1 MKDVIEVIVSIA
13 VAAIPIIG
21 AFVSKKVVNNNKA
34 LTIIK
39 AIEPLAQAAVTAAEQ
54 LGVTEKLDG
63 AAKKD
68 VAIQSV
74 LNGLDS
80 LGFKKSDE
88 ELISNAVEKA
98 YADLK
103 DSIHEAY
110 KTTSTTTTTVPMV
123 EPTTTTSTTT
133 STQVP
138 VETSTSTT
146 VA

>member
-21 AFVSKKVVNNNKA
+21 AFVSKKVVNNKTA
-34 LTIIK
+34 LTVVQ

-54 LGVTEKLDG
+54 LGVTEQLNG
-63 AAKKD
+63 AAKKN

-110 KTTSTTTTTVPMV
+110 KTTSTTTTTVPVV
-123 EPTTTTSTTT
+123 ETTSTTT
-133 STQVP
+133 STQAP
-138 VETSTSTT
+138 VETSTTSTT

>member
-1 MKDVIEVIVSIA
+1 MKDVIELVVSIA

-21 AFVSKKVVNNNKA
+21 AFVSKKIVVNNKA

-54 LGVTEKLDG
+54 LGVTEQLNG
-63 AAKKD
+63 AAKKN

-74 LNGLDS
+74 LNGLAS

-110 KTTSTTTTTVPMV
+110 KTTST
-123 EPTTTTSTTT
+123 STTT
-133 STQVP
+133 STQAP
-138 VETSTSTT
+138 VETSTTSTT

>member
-21 AFVSKKVVNNNKA
+21 AFVSKKIVVNNKA
-34 LTIIK
+34 LTIIQ

-54 LGVTEKLDG
+54 LGVTEQLNG
-63 AAKKD
+63 AAKKNA
-68 VAIQSV
+68 AIQSV
-74 LNGLDS
+74 TNSLAS
-80 LGFKKSDE
+80 LGFNKSDE

-110 KTTSTTTTTVPMV
+110 KTTSTTTTTVPVV
-123 EPTTTTSTTT
+123 EITSTTT
-133 STQVP
+133 STQSP
-138 VETSTSTT
+138 VETSTTSTT

>member
-21 AFVSKKVVNNNKA
+21 AFVSKKVVNNKTA
-34 LTIIK
+34 LTVVQ

-54 LGVTEKLDG
+54 LGVTEQLNG
-63 AAKKD
+63 AAKKN

-74 LNGLDS
+74 LNGLAS

-98 YADLK
+98 YVDMK
-103 DSIHEAY
+103 DSIHAAY
-110 KTTSTTTTTVPMV
+110 SSTTTTTVAPVQETSTTTTT
-123 EPTTTTSTTT
+123 
-133 STQVP
+133 
-138 VETSTSTT
+138 
-146 VA
+146 AA

>member
-1 MKDVIEVIVSIA
+1 MKDVIGIIVSIA

-21 AFVSKKVVNNNKA
+21 AFVSKKIVVNNKA

-39 AIEPLAQAAVTAAEQ
+39 AIEPLSQAAVTAAEQ
-54 LGVTEKLDG
+54 LGVTEQLNG
-63 AAKKD
+63 AAKKN

-74 LNGLDS
+74 LNGLAS

-110 KTTSTTTTTVPMV
+110 KTTSATTTTVPVV
-123 EPTTTTSTTT
+123 ETTSTTT
-133 STQVP
+133 STQAP
-138 VETSTSTT
+138 VETSTTRTT

>member
-1 MKDVIEVIVSIA
+1 MKDVIELVVSIA

-21 AFVSKKVVNNNKA
+21 AFVSKKIVVNNKA

-68 VAIQSV
+68 AAVQSV

-110 KTTSTTTTTVPMV
+110 KTTSTTTTTVPVV
-123 EPTTTTSTTT
+123 ETTSTTT
-133 STQVP
+133 STQAP
-138 VETSTSTT
+138 VETSTTSTT

>member
-21 AFVSKKVVNNNKA
+21 AFVSKKIVVNNKA

-63 AAKKD
+63 AAKKG

-110 KTTSTTTTTVPMV
+110 KTTSTTTTTVPVV
-123 EPTTTTSTTT
+123 ETTSTTT
-133 STQVP
+133 STQAP
-138 VETSTSTT
+138 VETSTTNTT

>member
-1 MKDVIEVIVSIA
+1 MKDVIGLIVSIA

-21 AFVSKKVVNNNKA
+21 AFVSKKIVANNKA
-34 LTIIK
+34 LTIIQ

-54 LGVTEKLDG
+54 LGVTEQLNG
-63 AAKKD
+63 VAKKN

-74 LNGLDS
+74 LNGLAS

-110 KTTSTTTTTVPMV
+110 KTTST
-123 EPTTTTSTTT
+123 STTT
-133 STQVP
+133 STQAP
-138 VETSTSTT
+138 VETSTTSTT